1 MWMHFASSG
10 NLLADRRF
18 EFAQALAERGEL
30 AAAADLMAQT
40 VALSPTFASAWF
52 ALGDLQ
58 ERLGQSAQA
67 ESSFREA
74 LRHDPADRHG
84 ATLRLARL
92 GVAASAMPSAYVETL
107 FDQYAERFDHAL
119 VDGLAYRGPAL
130 LRAAIE
136 RTSPPPRR
144 FAHMLDLGCGTGL
157 AGAAFRDLAERMTGV
172 DLSAGML
179 AAARAKNLYGDLVQ
193 ADLATFLAES
203 REIYDLVV
211 AADVF
216 AYLTDLSPVCAAVAG
231 VLSPVGLFGFSVET
245 HAGDGVVLG
254 EKLRYAHGGAHVRT
268 ALAAARLAVVEMEPA
283 STRNEAGVPVAGLV
297 VVARPA

>member
-1 MWMHFASSG
+1 MSTHFASSG

-30 AAAADLMAQT
+30 EAAADLMAQT
-40 VALSPTFASAWF
+40 VALSPAFASAWF

-58 ERLGQSAQA
+58 ERLGQPAQA
-67 ESSFREA
+67 ENSFREA
-74 LRHDPADRHG
+74 LRHEPADRHG

-92 GVAASAMPSAYVETL
+92 GVAAPAMPSAYVETL
-107 FDQYAERFDHAL
+107 FDQYADRFDHAL

-136 RTSPPPRR
+136 RASPPSRR

-157 AGAAFRDLAERMTGV
+157 AGEAFRHMTERMSGV

-179 AAARAKNLYGDLVQ
+179 AAARAKNLYVDLAQ
-193 ADLATFLAES
+193 ADLAAFLAGS
-203 REIYDLVV
+203 RERYDLVI

-216 AYLTDLSPVCAAVAG
+216 AYLADLAPVCAAVAG
-231 VLSPVGLFGFSVET
+231 VLAPAGLFGFSVET

-254 EKLRYAHGGAHVRT
+254 EKLRYAHGGAHVRA
-268 ALAAARLAVVEMEPA
+268 ALASAKFSVIEMEPA

>member
-1 MWMHFASSG
+1 MSTHFASSG

-18 EFAQALAERGEL
+18 EFAQALAERGDLE
-30 AAAADLMAQT
+30 AAADLMTQT
-40 VALSPTFASAWF
+40 VALSPAFASAWF

-58 ERLGQSAQA
+58 ERLGQRAKA

-74 LRHDPADRHG
+74 LRHEPDDRHG

-92 GVAASAMPSAYVETL
+92 GVPASAMPSAYVETL
-107 FDQYAERFDHAL
+107 FDQYADRFDHAL

-136 RTSPPPRR
+136 RASPPSRR

-157 AGAAFRDLAERMTGV
+157 AGEAFRDMTARMSGV

-179 AAARAKNLYGDLVQ
+179 AAARGKNLYSDLAR
-193 ADLATFLAES
+193 ADLIAFLAAS
-203 REIYDLVV
+203 RERYDLVV

-216 AYLTDLSPVCAAVAG
+216 AYLSDLEPVCAAVAD
-231 VLSPVGLFGFSVET
+231 VLAPAGLFGFSVET
-245 HAGDGVVLG
+245 HAGDGVLLG
-254 EKLRYAHGGAHVRT
+254 EKLRYAHGGAHVRA
-268 ALAAARLAVVEMEPA
+268 ALAAAKLSALEIEPA
-283 STRNEAGVPVAGLV
+283 STRNEAGVPVPGLI
-297 VVARPA
+297 VVASPA